1 MLILFTL
8 LTKSQSPKIDKSKI
22 IGTWAQISHQAI
34 HKDSILE
41 HKFQTN
47 GKTYTFNQDGTFML
61 KYYGEASDY
70 ALIGNWKLSKDLRK
84 IILFDNE
91 MNYATLPSVSIKN
104 QTLNIIKF
112 TTSSFVVKE
121 LLPNDIRPGL
131 STYMKQ

>member
-22 IGTWAQISHQAI
+22 IGTWAQISHQVI